1 LILFYEKLRHLVGI
15 ALNSV
20 RPSFSL
26 VVGRLCIDQPDY
38 SLWFE
43 IN

>member
-1 LILFYEKLRHLVGI
+1 VGI
-15 ALNSV
+15 ALNSS

-26 VVGRLCIDQPDY
+26 AVGRLRIDQPDY